1 VSPGNIREPPFDVSE
16 TISEFPFRF
25 NHHHHLIKSA
35 EQSPFIR
42 ILFVL
47 GSETEGEQTA
57 KE

>member
-1 VSPGNIREPPFDVSE
+1 MRLAKQFLSSRSG
-16 TISEFPFRF
+16 F
-25 NHHHHLIKSA
+25 NHHHNLIKPP
-35 EQSPFIR
+35 EKSPFIR